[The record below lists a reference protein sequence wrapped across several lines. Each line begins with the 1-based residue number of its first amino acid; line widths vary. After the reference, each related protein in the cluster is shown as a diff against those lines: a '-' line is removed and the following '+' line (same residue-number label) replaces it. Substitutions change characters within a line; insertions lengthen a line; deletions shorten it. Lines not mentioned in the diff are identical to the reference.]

1 MKTYNECHP
10 TARAHENTELW
21 LNNDKGF
28 NDILINAV
36 EQAVYGDITKGQAIV
51 EIIQRLPDLTPDGE
65 RWMFET
71 IQDMVEENYREQLKY
86 S

>member
-1 MKTYNECHP
+1 MT
-10 TARAHENTELW
+10 TRAHENTELW
-21 LNNDKGF
+21 LNNDQGF

-36 EQAVYGDITKGQAIV
+36 EQAVYMEITKGQAIV
-51 EIIQRLPDLTPDGE
+51 DIIQRLPDLTPDGE

-71 IQDMVEENYREQLKY
+71 IQELVEENYNEQLQY